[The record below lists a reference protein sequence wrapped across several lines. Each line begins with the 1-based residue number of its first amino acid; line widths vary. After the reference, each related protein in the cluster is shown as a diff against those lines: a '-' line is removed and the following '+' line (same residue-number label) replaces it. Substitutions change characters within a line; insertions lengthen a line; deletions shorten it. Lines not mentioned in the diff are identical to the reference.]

1 MVLLC
6 VMEIFS
12 FAVRFLFIT
21 TDNGRIMYPT
31 GCSQCCNIVQPNG
44 KFVAKWIIAN
54 PLHIEQIAAPTVE
67 RNNFVM
73 RKQTPTYTLETKC
86 DLCVRHAA
94 IGAVRAE
101 RGNYRFVMS
110 SAGRVIRSC
119 QLSQL
124 IFTFVRRAV
133 WILLPPLNLVF
144 IVCEPG
150 KKKLHTSNT
159 PRSALIKVT
168 IYTYTTRMVAGS
180 MISMVGTSSR
190 RAIDK

>member
-12 FAVRFLFIT
+12 FAARFLFIT
-21 TDNGRIMYPT
+21 ADNGRIMYPT

-86 DLCVRHAA
+86 DLYVRHAA

-124 IFTFVRRAV
+124 IFTFMRRAV

-144 IVCEPG
+144 IVCEPR
-150 KKKLHTSNT
+150 KKKASHVEHAAQRFDKSHN
-159 PRSALIKVT
+159 
-168 IYTYTTRMVAGS
+168 IYIYNSYGCGFNDFYGRNQFAAGD
-180 MISMVGTSSR
+180 R
-190 RAIDK
+190 